1 MRAPGIYAQHPEMFD
16 LVERRARIV
25 KVADGF
31 LSTAGP
37 VFSRIGFLLF
47 SDLGD
52 EKIYKWTIPV
62 WESEPDGGK
71 LTVFREKSQGACG
84 LTFDHQGRLLTCE
97 QGAGRVTRTE
107 KNGSITVLADRY
119 GGKRLNGPNDLL
131 YNIDGSVYF
140 SDLPRSDVS
149 QRSRIGAQ
157 RTNPPAVYRIT
168 RTQIPGAGRLERVS
182 QECAR
187 PSGLA
192 LGPQQD
198 LLYVADGGQKNIRV
212 QPLNDDGT
220 LGQGRVFAEFASDE
234 PSGRFGLKSDELGN
248 VYASGPGG
256 LWIFSPTGKHL
267 GTIVTPE
274 QPSNCCWGRG
284 ILGLYI
290 TAGTSVYYVA
300 TRVPGTRTF

>member
-1 MRAPGIYAQHPEMFD
+1 MRAPGIYAQHSDLFD

-31 LSTAGP
+31 MSTEGP

-47 SDLGD
+47 SDLGG

-62 WESEPDGGK
+62 WESEPGGGK
-71 LTVFREKSQGACG
+71 LTVFREKSRGACG

-97 QGAGRVTRTE
+97 QGTGRVTRTE

-119 GGKRLNGPNDLL
+119 EGERLNGPYDLL

-140 SDLPRSDVS
+140 SDLPRSDPS
-149 QRSRIGAQ
+149 QRSQVDPQ
-157 RTNPPAVYRIT
+157 RTSRPAVYRIT
-168 RTQIPGAGRLERVS
+168 RTQIPGASRLERVS
-182 QECAR
+182 QEYAR
-187 PSGLA
+187 PSGVA

-198 LLYVADGGQKNIRV
+198 VLYVADGSRKNIRV
-212 QPLNDDGT
+212 QPLNNDRT
-220 LGQGRVFAEFASDE
+220 LGQSRVFTEFTSDE
-234 PSGRFGLKSDELGN
+234 PGGRFGLKTDELGN
-248 VYASGPGG
+248 VYSSGPGG
-256 LWIFSPTGKHL
+256 LWVFSPTGKHL

-300 TRVPGTRTF
+300 TKVPGTRTF